1 MKALFITSS
10 ISMDGLGGGVQR
22 CTLEYKQT
30 LEGAGLEVTE
40 LRYGSDMRPATRVR
54 RKLMRK
60 PYVDVIEPLLGARVC
75 QAIKDH
81 TPDWIFFNECN
92 ALPILSEISAT
103 VRASGVRL
111 GLLSHGL
118 DSTDYLHYQAPVRD
132 LELDSK
138 TTARQAWTLGHKLF
152 AERGYLQEMD
162 LTCCLAPTDVE
173 IHRWLGSQK
182 IVLLPR
188 VVEPTPIA
196 WQPLV
201 GRLGTIS
208 TLVHKPNYQGLEDF
222 CHALVKLGVPP
233 TLRLRIVGRPEDL
246 GRTLQAQFPFID
258 YLGGLSDEAMAEEAR
273 SWAAFVNPIFGYP
286 RGCSTKLAV
295 PLSWQIP
302 VMTSRAGARGY
313 VWDESL
319 IPLADTAV
327 ELAATAISC
336 TDLSEM
342 AALRNH
348 TKKLAARSP
357 SWAEVSGMLRSALVL

>member
-1 MKALFITSS
+1 MTALFITSN
-10 ISMDGLGGGVQR
+10 ISMDGFGGGVQR

-30 LEGAGLEVTE
+30 IEGAGFEVKD
-40 LRYGSDMRPATRVR
+40 LRYDSDMRPTIRVR

-60 PYVDVIEPLLGARVC
+60 PYVDVIEPALGARVC
-75 QAIKDH
+75 QAIHDFK
-81 TPDWIFFNECN
+81 PSWIFFNECN
-92 ALPILSEISAT
+92 ALSILPEISPTA
-103 VRASGVRL
+103 RAAGVRM

-132 LELDSK
+132 MELGSK

-188 VVEPTPIA
+188 VIEPTPLD
-196 WQPLV
+196 WQPV
-201 GRLGTIS
+201 SGRLGTIS

-222 CHALVKLGVPP
+222 CHALVKIGVPS
-233 TLRLRIVGRPEDL
+233 TLRLRVVGRPEDL
-246 GRTLQAQFPFID
+246 GHKLQCQFPFVE

-273 SWAAFVNPIFGYP
+273 SWASFVNPIFGYP

-319 IPLADTAV
+319 IPLADTAA
-327 ELAATAISC
+327 ELAATSISC

-342 AALRNH
+342 TNLSNH
-348 TKKLAARSP
+348 TKELAARSP
-357 SWAEVSGMLRSALVL
+357 SWTEVSGILRSALNF